1 MNISWPAYGILC
13 LLLLGFL
20 PACSEKVDSKSA
32 ATLILK
38 PCPGFVETGK
48 PPLVYGAECGELM
61 VKENPADA
69 NSKDISV
76 AILRLPAIS
85 PVADTDPL
93 FLIQGGPGGSSIDMA
108 SQIHSFFA
116 DVRKNRDLVFV
127 DQRGTGKSNP
137 LRCEQ
142 VTPEDLKLPEAEQTK
157 IYIALMQSCAEKYQH
172 NAAFYT
178 TVHAVQDLDAVRV
191 ALGYDK
197 INLWGGS
204 YGTRVAL
211 EYSRRYPQQA
221 RSIVLDGVAPVA
233 IALPKYFARDAM
245 AALTAVNNECLAQ
258 TDCAAEFGDIVQ
270 KAAAVL
276 QRLNELQVKGEP
288 LEISYEHPRN
298 QQIESLRLTPRTFSS
313 LLFMS
318 LYSRD
323 LTVLLPRA
331 ISFAE
336 KEDYRLLA
344 ALSALSAEQAQLM
357 NITEGMRYSV
367 ICNEDWPLLSAS
379 DIEQSDS
386 FFGIAFVKEMQPICA
401 LWPKAELPED
411 YWQPI
416 KSDVPALLLSGKHD
430 PVTPERWAQ
439 TVAAHLP
446 NSISLSAAGGNHS
459 ISSEGCVPQLI
470 AQFIERA
477 SMKNVQ
483 ADCVEKIKPLP
494 LMLGANQK
502 KPTSSSVDSV
512 SSVSMS
518 SADASSTSMS
528 STGMSQPGSAE

>member
-13 LLLLGFL
+13 LLMLGFL
-20 PACSEKVDSKSA
+20 PACSEKTDPDSA
-32 ATLILK
+32 AVSILK
-38 PCPGFVETGK
+38 PCPGFVESGK
-48 PPLVYGAECGELM
+48 PPLVYGAECGELTL
-61 VKENPADA
+61 KEDPADA
-69 NSKDISV
+69 ASTDIQV

-85 PVADTDPL
+85 PVPDADPL

-108 SQIHSFFA
+108 NMIHGFFS

-142 VTPEDLKLPEAEQTK
+142 LTPDDLKLPEAVQTEK
-157 IYIALMQSCAEKYQH
+157 HLALMKSCAEKYQA
-172 NAAFYT
+172 NANFYT
-178 TVHAVQDLDAVRV
+178 TVYAVQDLDAVRS

-211 EYSRRYPQQA
+211 EYARRYPQQT
-221 RSIVLDGVAPVA
+221 RSMVLDGVAPVS

-245 AALTAVNNECLAQ
+245 AALVAVNNECLAQ

-270 KAAAVL
+270 KTEIVL
-276 QRLNELQVKGEP
+276 QRLTLLQDQGSP

-298 QQIESLRLTPRTFSS
+298 QQTESLRLTPRVFSS

-331 ISFAE
+331 ISHAE

-344 ALSALSAEQAQLM
+344 AVSALAGEQSQLM
-357 NITEGMRYSV
+357 NIAEAMRYSV
-367 ICNEDWPLLSAS
+367 ICNEDWPLLSTV
-379 DIEQSDS
+379 DIEQSAP
-386 FFGIAFVKEMQPICA
+386 FFGVRFVKEMQSICA
-401 LWPKAELPED
+401 LWPKAKLPDD

-416 KSDVPALLLSGKHD
+416 NSAVPALLLSGKHD
-430 PVTPERWAQ
+430 PVTPEAWAHS
-439 TVAAHLP
+439 VAGHLS
-446 NSISLSAAGGNHS
+446 NATTLSAAGGNHS
-459 ISSEGCVPQLI
+459 ISTEGCVPQLI

-477 SMKNVQ
+477 SMQNVK
-483 ADCVEKIKPLP
+483 ADCVDKIKPLP
-494 LMLGANQK
+494 LVLGANQK
-502 KPTSSSVDSV
+502 KSASSASMNV
-512 SSVSMS
+512 SS
-518 SADASSTSMS
+518 A
-528 STGMSQPGSAE
+528 GIPPLGRAE

>member
-13 LLLLGFL
+13 LLLLVFL
-20 PACSEKVDSKSA
+20 PACSEKVEREA
-32 ATLILK
+32 IATSILN

-48 PPLVYGAECGELM
+48 PPLVYGAECGELIL
-61 VKENPADA
+61 KENPADA
-69 NSKDISV
+69 NSSDISV

-85 PVADTDPL
+85 PVANADPL

-116 DVRKNRDLVFV
+116 DVRKNRDLIFV

-142 VTPEDLKLPEAEQTK
+142 ATPDDLTLPETQQTEK
-157 IYIALMQSCAEKYQH
+157 YIALMKNCAEKYQH

-178 TVHAVQDLDAVRV
+178 TVYAVQDLDAVRV
-191 ALGYDK
+191 ALGYEK

-211 EYSRRYPQQA
+211 EYARRYPQQA
-221 RSIVLDGVAPVA
+221 RTIILDGVAPVG

-245 AALTAVNNECLAQ
+245 AALVAVNNECLAQ
-258 TDCAAEFGDIVQ
+258 TDCAAEFGNIVH
-270 KAAAVL
+270 KADTVL
-276 QRLNELQVKGEP
+276 QRLNAIQASGAP

-298 QQIESLRLTPRTFSS
+298 QQTETLKLTPRTFSS

-336 KEDYRLLA
+336 REDYRLLA
-344 ALSALSAEQAQLM
+344 ALSALSTEQTQQM

-367 ICNEDWPLLSAS
+367 ICNEDWPQLSAA
-379 DIEQSDS
+379 DIEHSEA
-386 FFGIAFVKEMQPICA
+386 FFGIKFVKEMHSICT

-430 PVTPERWAQ
+430 PVTPEFWAQ
-439 TVAAHLP
+439 AVAQNLSNATT
-446 NSISLSAAGGNHS
+446 LSAAGGNHS

-477 SMKNVQ
+477 SMQYVNAQ
-483 ADCVEKIKPLP
+483 CIGNIRPLP
-494 LMLGANQK
+494 LVLGANQK
-502 KPTSSSVDSV
+502 KMASSASDNNSSIHSSSINSSSASV
-512 SSVSMS
+512 SS
-518 SADASSTSMS
+518 T
-528 STGMSQPGSAE
+528 GSAEE